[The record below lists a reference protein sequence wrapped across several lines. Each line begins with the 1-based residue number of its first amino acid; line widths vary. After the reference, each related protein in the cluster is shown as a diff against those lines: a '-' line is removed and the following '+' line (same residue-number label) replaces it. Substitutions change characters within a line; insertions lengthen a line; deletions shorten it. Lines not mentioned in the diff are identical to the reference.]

1 MTTKLH
7 FWDAGDHSVG
17 INSNQVVIELELEGS
32 NAQETTE
39 NIAHAKEVLSK
50 ALGEIWD
57 NGKVQCMT
65 EEEIRGDE
73 QPIFELVDVLKDRV
87 AEGHPI
93 HVTGQPSKEIMS
105 AIESVAQGIAEDTDQ
120 PVQIVHHIE
129 LPIK

>member
-7 FWDAGDHSVG
+7 FWDTGDHSVG
-17 INSNQVVIELELEGS
+17 INSNQAEIELELEGS
-32 NAQETTE
+32 DAQETAE

-50 ALGEIWD
+50 ALGEIWG
-57 NGKVQCMT
+57 NGKVHCMT

-73 QPIFELVDVLKDRV
+73 RPDFDLVDVLKHRV

-105 AIESVAQGIAEDTDQ
+105 AIESVAQGIAEETGQ
-120 PVQIVHHIE
+120 TVQIVHHIE
-129 LPIK
+129 LPAK